1 MSLPEAVM
9 NSWNS
14 STVTAFVD
22 MANELPMAT
31 QCCGFANAKPFS
43 AGAEPCLNRPAGSTV
58 MAGHV
63 GQSRITVPG
72 VGTAGDEAAGAGTGA
87 RWMENQATTTN
98 ASAAAATP
106 AARAI
111 TRGFIARAITRGFIA
126 RAIRRGFI
134 ARPIAPGFQPA
145 RRSGA
150 ENSATNCLTVRV
162 RSFLSGCRPCTRAEY
177 CGADN
182 STRCGGGNISDCA
195 PTPASSNG
203 WVPVKSSYARHANA

>member
-1 MSLPEAVM
+1 
-9 NSWNS
+9 
-14 STVTAFVD
+14 
-22 MANELPMAT
+22 
-31 QCCGFANAKPFS
+31 
-43 AGAEPCLNRPAGSTV
+43 

-72 VGTAGDEAAGAGTGA
+72 VGTAGDEAAGAGAGA

-111 TRGFIARAITRGFIA
+111 TRGFIARAIRPDFIVRVIRPDFIV
-126 RAIRRGFI
+126 RAITPDFI
-134 ARPIAPGFQPA
+134 VRAITPDFIVRPIAPGFQPA
-145 RRSGA
+145 RRRGA

-162 RSFLSGCRPCTRAEY
+162 RSFPSGCRPCTRAEY

-182 STRCGGGNISDCA
+182 SARCGGGNFSDCA
-195 PTPASSNG
+195 PTPPSSHG
-203 WVPVKSSYARHANA
+203 WVPVTTSYARPANPQAS

>member
-72 VGTAGDEAAGAGTGA
+72 VGTAGDEAAGAGAGA

-111 TRGFIARAITRGFIA
+111 RPDFIVRAITPDFIV
-126 RAIRRGFI
+126 
-134 ARPIAPGFQPA
+134 RPIAPGFQPA
-145 RRSGA
+145 RRRGA

-162 RSFLSGCRPCTRAEY
+162 RSFPSGCSP
-177 CGADN
+177 
-182 STRCGGGNISDCA
+182 
-195 PTPASSNG
+195 
-203 WVPVKSSYARHANA
+203 